1 MADES
6 RIDKLEKL
14 KEIGINPYPY
24 SYAQTSHANDII
36 QDYPNFEGKNVEIA
50 GRALRL
56 RRMGKLY
63 FIDLVDMTGK
73 VQVMALPGA
82 TEENSIKIIEVM
94 DAGDIIGVN
103 GKVTKTKR
111 GEISIEAKSI
121 VMLAK
126 SLRTLPEKFHGL
138 SDTETRYRKRY
149 LDFMVNHESRKFFL
163 TRAKILKHMR
173 DFLDERGYVEFE
185 TPILQPTYGG
195 ANAKPFITH
204 HNALESDFYL
214 RVADEL
220 YLKRL
225 IIGGFEKVY
234 EVSKDFRNEDIDST
248 HNPEFTQ
255 VELYEAY
262 KDYNYYMELA
272 EEMINGLVV
281 NLFGSEKIPYLE
293 YEIDFKKPFKKVSW
307 VAELKNKTGI
317 DISEL
322 SDDEAKEVARSEK
335 LDVAVKNAYHVADAL
350 FDKYIKPD
358 LINPTFVVDFPSYMC
373 PLAKDKR
380 GNPKLSERFE
390 IFIAGREEG
399 NSYSELTDPIE
410 QRKKFEEQDKERR
423 MGDAEVPP
431 FDEDFLE
438 SIEYGMPPTA
448 GLGLSI
454 DRLTMILT
462 NNASIKEVIAFPSV
476 KPERKKE
483 KAEPQSN
490 L

>member
-1 MADES
+1 MTEES
-6 RIDKLEKL
+6 RIEKLEKL
-14 KEIGINPYPY
+14 RGMGINPYPY
-24 SYAQTSHANDII
+24 AYSQKNHANEIVE
-36 QDYPNFEGKNVEIA
+36 DYAAFEGKTVGVA

-63 FIDLVDMTGK
+63 FIDLVDITGK
-73 VQVMALPGA
+73 IQVMALSGV
-82 TEENSIKIIEVM
+82 TDENSLNLIEIM
-94 DAGDIIGVN
+94 DAGDIIGVS
-103 GKVTKTKR
+103 GGVTKTKR
-111 GEISIEAKSI
+111 GEISIEAKTLS
-121 VMLAK
+121 MLAK

-149 LDFMVNHESRKFFL
+149 LDFMVNHDARKFFI
-163 TRAKILKHMR
+163 TRAKILKYVR
-173 DFLDERGYVEFE
+173 DFLDGRDYLEFE

-262 KDYNYYMELA
+262 KDYNYYMGLA
-272 EEMINGLVV
+272 EELINGLVV
-281 NLFGSEKIPYLE
+281 KLFSSEKIPYLE
-293 YEIDFKKPFKKVSW
+293 YEIDFKKPFKRVRW
-307 VAELKNKTGI
+307 VDELKKKTGI

-322 SDDEAKEVARSEK
+322 SDDEAQEITRSEH
-335 LDVAVKNAYHVADAL
+335 LDIAMKNAYHVADAL

-358 LINPTFVVDFPSYMC
+358 LINPTFVIDFPSYMC

-380 GNPKLSERFE
+380 DNVKLSERFE
-390 IFIAGREEG
+390 IFIAGREAG

-410 QRKKFEEQDKERR
+410 QRKKFEAQDKERR
-423 MGDAEVPP
+423 MGDSEVPP

-462 NNASIKEVIAFPSV
+462 NNSSIKEVIAFPSV
-476 KPERKKE
+476 KPERRKE
-483 KAEPQSN
+483 KE
-490 L
+490 